1 LKNVLDDIIKV
12 CNSIVTDFG
21 YKDLKIIQDEK
32 GLEFILANWPLG
44 DVEEADS
51 TYEMCSTF
59 EKSLINIS
67 FIYALAKMFRV
78 PFICIDEL
86 DANSDDANTNKLG
99 DLVLEMLKTVPV
111 VAVSHDSNLVGKML
125 QDAQS
130 VSILKMEANRS
141 NV

>member
-1 LKNVLDDIIKV
+1 
-12 CNSIVTDFG
+12 
-21 YKDLKIIQDEK
+21 
-32 GLEFILANWPLG
+32 
-44 DVEEADS
+44 
-51 TYEMCSTF
+51 
-59 EKSLINIS
+59 
-67 FIYALAKMFRV
+67 MFRV

-111 VAVSHDSNLVGKML
+111 VAVSHDSNLVAKML
-125 QDAQS
+125 QDSQS